1 MSLKWRGGLGLM
13 KILHWGEQGVPD
25 CPSLE
30 TPPQWR
36 AGIAITAV
44 KWECVDSFTQKR
56 GGEDFYR
63 PVLPLVTVSRCL
75 SAQEVLSHP

>member
-1 MSLKWRGGLGLM
+1 M
-13 KILHWGEQGVPD
+13 KILRWGEQGVPD

-36 AGIAITAV
+36 AGISITAV
-44 KWECVDSFTQKR
+44 KWECVAPFTGKR

-63 PVLPLVTVSRCL
+63 PVLPLVTMLRCL